1 VDKQYENVQ
10 IFDAEGNILMA
21 FGAEGTGPGDF
32 WLPSGIFI
40 SDDDRIYV
48 ADSFNKR
55 IQVFD
60 YLKVQ
65 SDDEE

>member
-1 VDKQYENVQ
+1 
-10 IFDAEGNILMA
+10 M
-21 FGAEGTGPGDF
+21 
-32 WLPSGIFI
+32 

-60 YLKVQ
+60 YLKAAD
-65 SDDEE
+65 DDEQ